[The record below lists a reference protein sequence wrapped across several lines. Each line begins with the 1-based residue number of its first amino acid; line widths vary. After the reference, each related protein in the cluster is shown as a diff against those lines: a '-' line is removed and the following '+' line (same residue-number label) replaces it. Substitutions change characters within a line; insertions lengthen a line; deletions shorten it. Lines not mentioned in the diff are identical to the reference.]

1 MPAFQKPFILIND
14 YEKERKPGTFCPVA
28 CSIVITIK
36 NKSVMDD
43 MIYRN
48 DSIAEEN
55 IDPNGRPAE
64 NKFEEWSEE
73 VSERTDPGCKDKKVK
88 SAKEWKKLIREMD
101 EVIKEDL
108 K

>member
-1 MPAFQKPFILIND
+1 
-14 YEKERKPGTFCPVA
+14 
-28 CSIVITIK
+28 
-36 NKSVMDD
+36 MDD

-73 VSERTDPGCKDKKVK
+73 VSERTDPGYKDKKIK
-88 SAKEWKKLIREMD
+88 SAKERKNLIREMD

-108 K
+108 KSPVTSGDTEPFQPKLERASIRTA

>member
-1 MPAFQKPFILIND
+1 
-14 YEKERKPGTFCPVA
+14 
-28 CSIVITIK
+28 
-36 NKSVMDD
+36 MDD

-73 VSERTDPGCKDKKVK
+73 VSERTDLGYKEQKVK
-88 SAKEWKKLIREMD
+88 SAKERKSSLKKWMRSS
-101 EVIKEDL
+101 K
-108 K
+108 KR

>member
-1 MPAFQKPFILIND
+1 
-14 YEKERKPGTFCPVA
+14 
-28 CSIVITIK
+28 
-36 NKSVMDD
+36 MDD

-73 VSERTDPGCKDKKVK
+73 VSERTDPGRKDKKVK
-88 SAKEWKKLIREMD
+88 SAKERKKLIREMD
-101 EVIKEDL
+101 KKITSGDTEPFQPKLERASIRTA
-108 K
+108 

>member
-88 SAKEWKKLIREMD
+88 SAKERKKLIREMD

>member
-1 MPAFQKPFILIND
+1 
-14 YEKERKPGTFCPVA
+14 
-28 CSIVITIK
+28 
-36 NKSVMDD
+36 MDD

-55 IDPNGRPAE
+55 IDPNGHPAE

-73 VSERTDPGCKDKKVK
+73 VSERTAPDCKDKKVVTHPFTFIRVK
-88 SAKEWKKLIREMD
+88 SAKERKKLIREMD